1 MVKNIGR
8 QVFGELLE
16 TGKSTAQQA
25 KQISPVK
32 IAKTA
37 ASQLTG
43 SRSSSKPGLKG
54 TGEKSVKVGPKT
66 QEEGI
71 KDMLP
76 KSMGKKEMT
85 QLEQKDALKKG
96 KGLSEARSELERI
109 KIQRYQKLQ
118 REILTEEQRKEE
130 EIPAYEAGKPGGAR
144 TLKERAELLA
154 KKREKEEEEKKKA
167 ITQPTSKRP
176 RGMGIFGRVKSKKG
190 TKELGKKMIG

>member
-25 KQISPVK
+25 KQISPIK

-37 ASQLTG
+37 AGQLTG
-43 SRSSSKPGLKG
+43 SSSSSKPGIKG
-54 TGEKSVKVGPKT
+54 IREKGARTGSKAEEK
-66 QEEGI
+66 I
-71 KDMLP
+71 KDMP
-76 KSMGKKEMT
+76 PTPIGKKKIAN
-85 QLEQKDALKKG
+85 LEQRDAFKKER
-96 KGLSEARSELERI
+96 GLSEARSELERI

-118 REILTEEQRKEE
+118 REILTEEKGREE

-154 KKREKEEEEKKKA
+154 KKREKEEKEKKKA
-167 ITQPTSKRP
+167 IAQPTSKRP
-176 RGMGIFGRVKSKKG
+176 RGMGIFGKVKSKKG
-190 TKELGKKMIG
+190 TKELGKKMLG